1 LVGRERELQV
11 ARALW
16 SLALA
21 GQGQVLLISGEA
33 GIGKTRLVRELVTQA
48 QVSGGQAAVGACYA
62 EGGVPYAPFAQILKQ
77 ALESVSDAGWDLPD
91 FVLANLLTLA
101 PALRLSYPHIQP
113 EPALGD
119 PQAEQ
124 HRLFENLVIGFS
136 ALSDRAP
143 LLLVLEDVHWADSG
157 TLSLLRHLAR
167 HTRQRRVMIA
177 ATLRDVGFDEGRA
190 LHKLLLDLQRE
201 RLATRQKLPRLDC
214 GQTEEMLAALFAQ
227 EVPVE
232 FLASIHSATEGNP
245 FYVEEVCKALV
256 DSGKVY
262 FQDGRWRGPR
272 IEELGIPHSVRVA
285 ILSRVSALPVQ
296 AQGTLR
302 LAAVL
307 GREFDFEMLAH
318 ASALAGSSSQGEE
331 ALTEALEYAE
341 RAQLIEELNREA
353 GGTFSFVHALIPA
366 TLIETTRTLEC
377 RRLHRRAAAA
387 IEARRPDDFE
397 ALAYHYNRAGRAEEA
412 TTYLLLAGD
421 RARGLYAHQ
430 EAIDH
435 YQQALELLKKQAE
448 GSGSPEGELEQA
460 ARTLMKLGLTYH
472 NAFDFQ
478 ASRQAYQEGF
488 VLWQRAAEAQRE
500 PAGLAPPAPHALR
513 VTAFEPAT
521 LSPGVAMD
529 LPTGVMQD
537 QLFSGLV
544 EISPDMSVN
553 PDVAHSWEVLDGGR
567 KYVFHLRDDVVWSD
581 GVAVTAGDF
590 EYALKRALAP
600 GRQWRPVELLF
611 DIQGARAYHQGEET
625 DPDQVG
631 VRAVDDLTL
640 VIELE
645 EPTSYI
651 LYVLAFSP
659 MFPVPRHVV
668 QDHGTDWE
676 HPEHLVTN
684 GPFRLA
690 SWERGKS
697 MVLERNPTYHGRSTG
712 NLQRVECTFL
722 SGQTGSLLHLYQEDG
737 LDVYG
742 DLSPAELSR
751 ARQRHAGEYVSGPR
765 LSLDF
770 VGFDVSRPP
779 FDDRR
784 VRRAFTLATD
794 RETLADVTLRGYANP
809 ATGGFVPLG
818 MPGHSPGIGLPYDPE
833 AARRLLAEAGYPGG
847 RGFPAIDCIARD
859 DPGHDL
865 MSAHLGAQWR
875 EILGIELAWEEVE
888 WARFPDR
895 MSANT
900 PHLWVVGYWAD
911 YPDPD
916 DYLRVVWWL
925 PHGWRNPT
933 YDRLVDDA
941 RRVLDQQ
948 ERLGL
953 YQQAD
958 RILVEEAP
966 VLPLCYARV
975 HMLVKPWVRKYIT
988 SPLRWWYW
996 KHAVLEAH

>member
-1 LVGRERELQV
+1 V
-11 ARALW
+11 
-16 SLALA
+16 
-21 GQGQVLLISGEA
+21 
-33 GIGKTRLVRELVTQA
+33 
-48 QVSGGQAAVGACYA
+48 VGACYA

-77 ALESVSDAGWDLPD
+77 ALEGAADDGLNLPE

-101 PALRLSYPHIQP
+101 PALRLNYSDIRP

-124 HRLFENLVIGFS
+124 HRLFENLVICFT

-143 LLLVLEDVHWADSG
+143 LLLVLEDAHWADSG

-167 HTRQRRVMIA
+167 QTRQERVMIA
-177 ATLRDVGFDEGRA
+177 ATHREVGLDEGRV
-190 LHKLLLDLQRE
+190 LHEFLLDLQRE
-201 RLATRQKLPRLDC
+201 RLATHQKLPRLDRD
-214 GQTEEMLAALFAQ
+214 QTEEMLAALFAQ
-227 EVPVE
+227 EVPAE
-232 FLASIHSATEGNP
+232 FLASIHGATEGNP

-262 FQDGRWRGPR
+262 FQDGRWRGSR
-272 IEELGIPHSVRVA
+272 IEELGIPDSVRVA
-285 ILSRVSALPVQ
+285 ILSRVRALPVD

-307 GREFDFEMLAH
+307 GREFDFETLAH
-318 ASALAGSSSQGEE
+318 AGALAGTNSFDEE
-331 ALTEALEYAE
+331 VLTEALENAE
-341 RAQLIEELNREA
+341 LAQLIEEMSREA
-353 GGTFSFVHALIPA
+353 GGTFAFVHALIPT
-366 TLIETTRTLEC
+366 TLVETTRTLEC

-397 ALAYHYNRAGRAEEA
+397 ALAYHFNRAGNAERA

-435 YQQALELLKKQAE
+435 YQQALRLLKKQAE
-448 GSGSPEGELEQA
+448 RSASPEGEFEQA

-472 NAFDFQ
+472 NAFDFK

-488 VLWQRAAEAQRE
+488 AFWQRAADAQRE
-500 PAGLAPPAPHALR
+500 STGPDVPPPHALR
-513 VTAFEPAT
+513 VTTFEPHS

-529 LPTGVMQD
+529 LPSGVMQD

-544 EISPDMSVN
+544 EVSPDMSVN
-553 PDVAHSWEVLDGGR
+553 PDVAHSWEVLEGGR

-581 GVAVTAGDF
+581 GVTVTAGDF

-611 DIQGARAYHQGEET
+611 DIQGAKAYHQGDEANL
-625 DPDQVG
+625 DQVG
-631 VRAVDDLTL
+631 VHAVDDFTL

-645 EPTSYI
+645 EPTSYM

-668 QDHGTDWE
+668 QVHGAAWE
-676 HPEHLVTN
+676 DPETLVTN

-690 SWERGKS
+690 SWERGES
-697 MVLERNPTYHGRSTG
+697 MVLERNPTYHGRFAG
-712 NLQRVECTFL
+712 NLERVECTFL
-722 SGQTGSLLHLYQEDG
+722 SGQTGSLLHLYEDDR
-737 LDVYG
+737 LDIYT
-742 DLSPAELSR
+742 DLSPAELNR
-751 ARQRHAGEYVSGPR
+751 ARQRYAGEYVSGPR

-794 RETLADVTLRGYANP
+794 REALADVTLRGYASP

-833 AARRLLAEAGYPGG
+833 AARHLLAEAGYPGG
-847 RGFPAIDCIARD
+847 RGFPTIACIARD

-865 MSAHLGAQWR
+865 MSTYLGAQWR
-875 EILGIELAWEEVE
+875 EILGIEITWEEIE
-888 WARFPDR
+888 WARFPGR
-895 MSANT
+895 MSEDT
-900 PHLWVVGYWAD
+900 PQVWMVGYWAD

-925 PHGWRNPT
+925 PPGWQAQV
-933 YDRLVDDA
+933 YERLVEDA
-941 RRVLDQQ
+941 RRVLDQKK
-948 ERLGL
+948 RMKL

-996 KHAVLEAH
+996 KHVVLEPH